1 MSELRSAARYGS
13 GHIFIEAR
21 RVFSRGEFEEALRLS
36 QLSFADDGDYALS
49 EPERGLCCLVLGQ
62 IAEAAELFN
71 GHLRRTPDDPST
83 VALLACA
90 TEFQG
95 LTLEAVKLYR
105 KVLIAS
111 PQSTLANANLG
122 YLLLTRGNVSGSIA
136 CLQRIADVGV
146 LAEPAAL
153 FFPSFDCGALPSRSG
168 TEADARVSAAC
179 LIVGMKLQE
188 LGRFAE
194 ARRCFEQAIVVF
206 AGNGSAYYRLAIA
219 KKLTPADADFL
230 RSMEEALQ
238 REDLLPDD
246 RVEIGLAL
254 GKALDDLAEYQQAMA
269 RLDEAHAVARDLPGA
284 HFDRAEYRAQ
294 IDKRMRVYSKE
305 RLEEYKGYRSTS
317 DAPILIVGMIRS
329 GTTLVEQILSSHPD
343 VAAGDELT
351 FWRDRA
357 DAYARAGSA
366 LPSMHEA
373 AGMAGDYL
381 NLLREIDPNAK
392 RVTDKMPGNFVH
404 LGLVHLLFPNARIV
418 CCRRNPVD
426 TCLSIYMTAFRNTM
440 GYIHSR
446 SDLAFYYR
454 EFDRLMSHWRSMIPA
469 DRLIEVQYEDLLSD
483 RETVTRRLIDFCG
496 LEWDQACLRPES
508 NRRAVKTASV
518 WQVRQAVYATSQER
532 WRRYEPWLGEL
543 RSLLDEG
550 DLSFDLATQEIGEN
564 KTSLR

>member
-1 MSELRSAARYGS
+1 
-13 GHIFIEAR
+13 
-21 RVFSRGEFEEALRLS
+21 
-36 QLSFADDGDYALS
+36 
-49 EPERGLCCLVLGQ
+49 
-62 IAEAAELFN
+62 
-71 GHLRRTPDDPST
+71 
-83 VALLACA
+83 
-90 TEFQG
+90 
-95 LTLEAVKLYR
+95 
-105 KVLIAS
+105 
-111 PQSTLANANLG
+111 
-122 YLLLTRGNVSGSIA
+122 
-136 CLQRIADVGV
+136 
-146 LAEPAAL
+146 
-153 FFPSFDCGALPSRSG
+153 
-168 TEADARVSAAC
+168 
-179 LIVGMKLQE
+179 
-188 LGRFAE
+188 
-194 ARRCFEQAIVVF
+194 
-206 AGNGSAYYRLAIA
+206 
-219 KKLTPADADFL
+219 
-230 RSMEEALQ
+230 
-238 REDLLPDD
+238 
-246 RVEIGLAL
+246 
-254 GKALDDLAEYQQAMA
+254 
-269 RLDEAHAVARDLPGA
+269 
-284 HFDRAEYRAQ
+284 
-294 IDKRMRVYSKE
+294 
-305 RLEEYKGYRSTS
+305 
-317 DAPILIVGMIRS
+317 
-329 GTTLVEQILSSHPD
+329 
-343 VAAGDELT
+343 
-351 FWRDRA
+351 
-357 DAYARAGSA
+357 
-366 LPSMHEA
+366 
-373 AGMAGDYL
+373 MAGDYL